1 MHVSARLLLAT
12 GAGLGGAGVA
22 LAAVAA
28 HAVQTP
34 ALGTAA
40 TMAILHAATGVTL
53 ALGSTLPISARTAA
67 LLRLS
72 GWTIMLGALLF
83 AGDVALRELAGYR
96 LFPMAAPAGGSLM
109 ILGWLSL
116 LLPAALFRPR

>member
-1 MHVSARLLLAT
+1 MPVSARLLLAT

-22 LAAVAA
+22 LSAIAA

-40 TMAILHAATGVTL
+40 TMAILHAATSITL
-53 ALGSTLPISARTAA
+53 ALASALPISARTAA

-72 GWTIMLGALLF
+72 GWIITLGALLF
-83 AGDVALRELAGYR
+83 TVDVALRELAGYR
-96 LFPMAAPAGGSLM
+96 LFPMAAPTGGSLM